1 MAGILSIKIRADATP
16 FERSLKTIG
25 RNITAF
31 SQKSLAVGRGISL
44 GFTAPLMAIG
54 ATAVN
59 AAADFDSLERALSGI
74 MGGANAA
81 AGEMVKLK
89 EAAKLPG
96 LGFEEAVRGS
106 VNLQA
111 VGLSA
116 DEARK
121 TLIGFGT
128 AIAAS
133 GGGAVNLAS
142 VTKQLTQMIS
152 KNRILQEDFGI
163 LQENVPLIGDAL
175 EKAFGTRNI
184 EKVRATGIAAEDFN
198 MRLVGALQTLP
209 AVIAATGGLR
219 NNLDNFKDSL
229 KFAQVELGK
238 AILKNI
244 DLEGVLQSVTQTIED
259 FLTVWG
265 EMSEGTQKLIL
276 ESAKYIA
283 IGGALAW
290 IIGQIG
296 SAVGTL
302 TMAFG
307 GLIRFMATYD
317 KLTGIIKITTGGWI
331 TIVLAAAAAI
341 GLFAYNIYQANKP
354 IDDLSGYLSS
364 SAKAMQKE
372 MTQLQFNFK
381 LINDSNTSNSL
392 RLKLINEIK
401 NKYGQYLPDLKTEQ
415 DYISNITR
423 VMSVLN
429 AELTKKFNIMRLQ
442 GVADKQLER
451 SVQLLDKEKSL
462 NEDLE
467 KLREK
472 NRRQSKGGLSII
484 NAIGA
489 ATSSQQIEKLYK
501 QLEGVKKES
510 IVIEEAWKKT
520 SKELQDL
527 IGVIPVLD
535 DKLFSGTVSE
545 SAADKAKTRYEQ
557 LQETLKNLEKKYE
570 DIVLVYG
577 ENSDGA
583 KKLFEQMREL
593 RFEVEAVE
601 RAMTN
606 LGKLDTFSEFMPIES
621 GASQANQQ
629 SQYRGIDDA
638 ARKETIS
645 VFSPIIQDKLVGGN
659 LDDFLEQ
666 NRLSEFERGINKLRE
681 KLADPK
687 PTEQII
693 KLKNA
698 FLGLG
703 EAIETV
709 GITLS
714 ENLGNALGQSFMALG
729 AALANGENAVLSFG
743 KTFISVMLD
752 AVNSALQLLLVKNV
766 TAALDG
772 TKGNP
777 LGTVLAVGLGIAAI
791 SFLKSKMDTVKLAK
805 GGLAFGPTLATV
817 GDNRGASYDPEV
829 IAPLSKLK
837 SMLGDVGGGNPYV
850 LTTRVAGSDLL
861 VIMEKARNVNTR
873 IR

>member
-244 DLEGVLQSVTQTIED
+244 DLEGVLQTITQRIENLLI
-259 FLTVWG
+259 FWG
-265 EMSEGTQKLIL
+265 DLSDGTQNLIIVT
-276 ESAKYIA
+276 AKYIA

-290 IIGQIG
+290 ILGQIF

-307 GLIRFMATYD
+307 GLVKFMSTYD
-317 KLTGIIKITTGGWI
+317 KITKITTITTGGWV
-331 TIVLAAAAAI
+331 TIALAAAAAI
-341 GLFAYNIYQANKP
+341 ALFAYNVYQANKP

-364 SAKAMQKE
+364 SAREMQKE
-372 MTQLQFNFK
+372 ITQLEFSFK
-381 LINDSNTSNSL
+381 LINDTNTSNKL
-392 RLKLINEIK
+392 RLKLINDIK
-401 NKYGQYLPDLKTEQ
+401 DKYGQYLPDLKTEQ
-415 DYISNITR
+415 DYLNNMSL
-423 VMSVLN
+423 VMKVLN
-429 AELTKKFNIMRLQ
+429 VELAKKFEIMKLQ

-451 SVQLLDKEKSL
+451 SVQLLDREKQAYF
-462 NEDLE
+462 EIE
-467 KLREK
+467 KLRKRDQEI
-472 NRRQSKGGLSII
+472 SKAGL
-484 NAIGA
+484 NPLTAIEA
-489 ATSSQQIEKLYK
+489 ASNTQKIKSLFKEIEKI
-501 QLEGVKKES
+501 KKES
-510 IVIEEAWKKT
+510 LVIESAWSKT
-520 SKELQDL
+520 SEELNKLLGD
-527 IGVIPVLD
+527 VPVLD
-535 DKLFSGTVSE
+535 DKLFGDTETSTGL
-545 SAADKAKTRYEQ
+545 DKAKTKYEQ
-557 LQETLKNLEKKYE
+557 LQETLKNLEKQYE
-570 DIVLVYG
+570 DQVLLYG
-577 ENSDGA
+577 KNSDGA
-583 KKLFEQMREL
+583 EELAKQIRSVKFEIQAVVSALKEL
-593 RFEVEAVE
+593 EKIDSWTDFKPLQNPEQ
-601 RAMTN
+601 T
-606 LGKLDTFSEFMPIES
+606 
-621 GASQANQQ
+621 QAD
-629 SQYRGIDDA
+629 YRNVDINA
-638 ARKETIS
+638 KKETLDIMTPS
-645 VFSPIIQDKLVGGN
+645 IENALAGGELQGLIN
-659 LDDFLEQ
+659 QRLLDEGKKAVKEYYD
-666 NRLSEFERGINKLRE
+666 NIKNV
-681 KLADPK
+681 PK
-687 PTEQII
+687 ESIYTLTDAF
-693 KLKNA
+693 KGLKNA
-698 FLGLG
+698 
-703 EAIETV
+703 INSV
-709 GITLS
+709 GDALS
-714 ENLGNALGQSFMALG
+714 DKLGNALAESFVALG
-729 AALANGENAVLSFG
+729 TALASGEDAILSFG
-743 KTFISVMLD
+743 KTFVSVMLD
-752 AVNSALQLLLVKNV
+752 AVNAALQLLLVEMVKKSIV
-766 TAALDG
+766 DG
-772 TKGNP
+772 TGP
-777 LGTVLAVGLGIAAI
+777 FGTMLAIGLGIAAV
-791 SFLKSKMDTVKLAK
+791 SFLKSKMDSVKLAK

-837 SMLGDVGGGNPYV
+837 SMLGDVGGGDPYV

>member
-111 VGLSA
+111 VGLNA
-116 DEARK
+116 EEARK

-133 GGGAVNLAS
+133 GGGAENLAS

-219 NNLDNFKDSL
+219 NNIDNFKDSL

-244 DLEGVLQSVTQTIED
+244 DLEGVLKSITDKIENLLI
-259 FLTVWG
+259 FWG
-265 EMSEGTQKLIL
+265 GLSEGTKELIVIT
-276 ESAKYIA
+276 AKYIA
-283 IGGALAW
+283 IGGALTW
-290 IIGQIG
+290 VLGQIM

-307 GLIRFMATYD
+307 GLIRFMSTYD
-317 KLTGIIKITTGGWI
+317 KLTGIIKITTGGWV

-341 GLFAYNIYQANKP
+341 GLFAYNVYQANKP

-364 SAKAMQKE
+364 SAREMQKE
-372 MTQLQFNFK
+372 ITQLEFSFK
-381 LINDSNTSNSL
+381 LINDTNTSNKL
-392 RLKLINEIK
+392 RLKLINDIK
-401 NKYGQYLPDLKTEQ
+401 DKYGQYLPDLKTEQ
-415 DYISNITR
+415 DYLNNMSL
-423 VMSVLN
+423 VMKVLN
-429 AELTKKFNIMRLQ
+429 VELAKKFEIMKLQ

-451 SVQLLDKEKSL
+451 SIQLLDKEKQAYF
-462 NEDLE
+462 EIE
-467 KLREK
+467 KLRKRDQEIAK
-472 NRRQSKGGLSII
+472 KGLNPLS
-484 NAIGA
+484 AIEA
-489 ATSSQQIEKLYK
+489 ASNTQKIKSLFKEIEKI
-501 QLEGVKKES
+501 KKES
-510 IVIEEAWKKT
+510 IIIESAWTKT
-520 SKELQDL
+520 SEELNKLLGD
-527 IGVIPVLD
+527 VPVLD
-535 DKLFSGTVSE
+535 DKLFGDTETSSGL
-545 SAADKAKTRYEQ
+545 DKAKTKYEQ
-557 LQETLKNLEKKYE
+557 LQETLKNLEKQYE
-570 DIVLVYG
+570 DQVLLYG
-577 ENSDGA
+577 KNSDGA
-583 KKLFEQMREL
+583 EELAKQIRSIKFEIQAVVSALKEL
-593 RFEVEAVE
+593 EKIDSWTDFKPL
-601 RAMTN
+601 TN
-606 LGKLDTFSEFMPIES
+606 PEQT
-621 GASQANQQ
+621 QAD
-629 SQYRGIDDA
+629 YRNVDINA
-638 ARKETIS
+638 KKETLDIMTPS
-645 VFSPIIQDKLVGGN
+645 IENALAGGELQGLIN
-659 LDDFLEQ
+659 QRLLDEGKKAVKEYYD
-666 NRLSEFERGINKLRE
+666 NIKNV
-681 KLADPK
+681 PK
-687 PTEQII
+687 ESIYTLTDAF
-693 KLKNA
+693 KGLKNA
-698 FLGLG
+698 
-703 EAIETV
+703 INSV
-709 GITLS
+709 GDALS
-714 ENLGNALGQSFMALG
+714 DKLGNALAESFVALG
-729 AALANGENAVLSFG
+729 TALASGEDAILSFG
-743 KTFISVMLD
+743 KTFVSVMLD
-752 AVNSALQLLLVKNV
+752 AVNAALQLLLVEMVKKSIV
-766 TAALDG
+766 DG
-772 TKGNP
+772 TGP
-777 LGTVLAVGLGIAAI
+777 FGTMLAIGLGIAAV
-791 SFLKSKMDTVKLAK
+791 SFLKSKMDSVKLAQ

-837 SMLGDVGGGNPYV
+837 SMLGDVGGGDPYV

>member
-111 VGLSA
+111 VGLTA
-116 DEARK
+116 EEARK

-244 DLEGVLQSVTQTIED
+244 DLEGVLKSITNRIENLLI
-259 FLTVWG
+259 FWG
-265 EMSEGTQKLIL
+265 GLSEGTKELIVIT
-276 ESAKYIA
+276 AKYIA

-290 IIGQIG
+290 VIGQIM

-307 GLIRFMATYD
+307 GLIRFMSTYD
-317 KLTGIIKITTGGWI
+317 QLTGIIKITTGGWV
-331 TIVLAAAAAI
+331 TIALAAAAAI
-341 GLFAYNIYQANKP
+341 ALFAYNVHQANKP

-364 SAKAMQKE
+364 SAREMQKE
-372 MTQLQFNFK
+372 ITQLEFSFK
-381 LINDSNTSNSL
+381 LINDTNTSNKL
-392 RLKLINEIK
+392 RLKLINDIK
-401 NKYGQYLPDLKTEQ
+401 DKYGQYLPDLKTEK
-415 DYISNITR
+415 DYLNNMST
-423 VMSVLN
+423 VMKVLN
-429 AELTKKFNIMRLQ
+429 VELGKKFEIMKLQ

-451 SVQLLDKEKSL
+451 SVQLLDKEKQAYF
-462 NEDLE
+462 EIE
-467 KLREK
+467 KLRKRNQELSKIGLNPLTAIEAASNTQKTKSLFREVEK
-472 NRRQSKGGLSII
+472 I
-484 NAIGA
+484 
-489 ATSSQQIEKLYK
+489 
-501 QLEGVKKES
+501 KKES
-510 IVIEEAWKKT
+510 LIIESAWSKT
-520 SKELQDL
+520 SAELDKLLGDVPQ
-527 IGVIPVLD
+527 LD
-535 DKLFSGTVSE
+535 DEIFSPTTGSGL
-545 SAADKAKTRYEQ
+545 DKAKTQFELLEEELKKTEDQYKNVVLTQGALSADAIKLEARYYELLNTLQGVNREWDKIENREFDIKPLPQSNAPKTEQ
-557 LQETLKNLEKKYE
+557 ENFSEVFSSDISKKIQSSTGYIN
-570 DIVLVYG
+570 DQ
-577 ENSDGA
+577 SKA
-583 KKLFEQMREL
+583 MREL
-593 RFEVEAVE
+593 GKSTGEVGEIVQATQNNAFIDNFTRKYDKVRNAIKVTVE
-601 RAMTN
+601 D
-606 LGKLDTFSEFMPIES
+606 LKEFNITL
-621 GASQANQQ
+621 Q
-629 SQYRGIDDA
+629 
-638 ARKETIS
+638 
-645 VFSPIIQDKLVGGN
+645 KLV
-659 LDDFLEQ
+659 DDTL
-666 NRLSEFERGINKLRE
+666 G
-681 KLADPK
+681 DV
-687 PTEQII
+687 
-693 KLKNA
+693 A
-698 FLGLG
+698 FSLG
-703 EAIETV
+703 EQ
-709 GITLS
+709 
-714 ENLGNALGQSFMALG
+714 LGNALSGAGFSIKSILMPVADALIQFGKLAIQTGFAAESIKVALKSLGGVGAIAAGVALVALG
-729 AALANGENAVLSFG
+729 TIV
-743 KTFISVMLD
+743 
-752 AVNSALQLLLVKNV
+752 
-766 TAALDG
+766 
-772 TKGNP
+772 
-777 LGTVLAVGLGIAAI
+777 
-791 SFLKSKMDTVKLAK
+791 KSKLQVPKLAK
-805 GGLAFGPTLATV
+805 GGLAFGPTMAVV

-837 SMLGDVGGGNPYV
+837 GMLGDTGFNGV
-850 LTTRVAGSDLL
+850 L
-861 VIMEKARNVNTR
+861 ETR
-873 IR
+873 ISGNDLIILLNRSQKGLNRIK

>member
-133 GGGAVNLAS
+133 GGGAENLAS

-265 EMSEGTQKLIL
+265 EMSEGTQKLIVA
-276 ESAKYIA
+276 SAKYVA

-381 LINDSNTSNSL
+381 LINDTNTSNSL

-415 DYISNITR
+415 DYLNNITK
-423 VMSVLN
+423 VMTVLN
-429 AELTKKFNIMRLQ
+429 TELTKKFNIMRLQ

-451 SVQLLDKEKSL
+451 SIQLLDKERTLS
-462 NEDLE
+462 EDLQ
-467 KLREK
+467 KIREK
-472 NRRQSKGGLSII
+472 TRKQEKEAGVFNT
-484 NAIGA
+484 IGA
-489 ATSSQQIEKLYK
+489 ISGSRQIGKIYNELEK
-501 QLEGVKKES
+501 VKKES
-510 IVIEEAWKKT
+510 VIIEEAWKKT
-520 SKELQDL
+520 SKELEDL
-527 IGVIPVLD
+527 IGVVPVLNQELFGDTESGGGIGKLKTQFELLEEELKKTEDKYKNVVLTQGALSADAIKLEARYYELLNTLQGVNREWDKIENREFDIKPLPQSNAPKTEQEDFSEVFSSDISKKIQSSTGFLNGQSKSMKDLADSSKEVSTIVD
-535 DKLFSGTVSE
+535 DIAKKNSLGKIGE
-545 SAADKAKTRYEQ
+545 SAEKTRAKIKLTVDQ
-557 LQETLKNLEKKYE
+557 L
-570 DIVLVYG
+570 
-577 ENSDGA
+577 SDLNESIKQVFDEMLGNMA
-583 KKLFEQMREL
+583 I
-593 RFEVEAVE
+593 
-601 RAMTN
+601 N
-606 LGKLDTFSEFMPIES
+606 LGEELGKALAGAGFSIRSVLMPV
-621 GASQANQQ
+621 A
-629 SQYRGIDDA
+629 DA
-638 ARKETIS
+638 L
-645 VFSPIIQDKLVGGN
+645 IQFG
-659 LDDFLEQ
+659 
-666 NRLSEFERGINKLRE
+666 
-681 KLADPK
+681 KLAI
-687 PTEQII
+687 Q
-693 KLKNA
+693 A
-698 FLGLG
+698 GV
-703 EAIETV
+703 A
-709 GITLS
+709 
-714 ENLGNALGQSFMALG
+714 ALGIKEALTKLGGVGAIAAGVALVALG
-729 AALANGENAVLSFG
+729 
-743 KTFISVMLD
+743 TFV
-752 AVNSALQLLLVKNV
+752 
-766 TAALDG
+766 
-772 TKGNP
+772 
-777 LGTVLAVGLGIAAI
+777 
-791 SFLKSKMDTVKLAK
+791 KSKLAPPKLAK
-805 GGLAFGPTLATV
+805 GGLAFGPTMAVV

-837 SMLGDVGGGNPYV
+837 GMLGDTGFNGV
-850 LTTRVAGSDLL
+850 L
-861 VIMEKARNVNTR
+861 ETR
-873 IR
+873 ISGNDLIILLNRSQKGLNRIK

>member
-111 VGLSA
+111 VGLTA
-116 DEARK
+116 EEARK

-133 GGGAVNLAS
+133 GGGAENLAS

-265 EMSEGTQKLIL
+265 EMSEGTQKLIVA
-276 ESAKYIA
+276 SAKYVA

-317 KLTGIIKITTGGWI
+317 KITGIIKITTGGWI

-381 LINDSNTSNSL
+381 LINDTNTSNSL

-415 DYISNITR
+415 DYLNNITK
-423 VMSVLN
+423 VMTVLN
-429 AELTKKFNIMRLQ
+429 TELTKKFNIMRLQ

-451 SVQLLDKEKSL
+451 SIQLLDKERTL
-462 NEDLE
+462 NEDLQ
-467 KLREK
+467 KIREK
-472 NRRQSKGGLSII
+472 TRKQEKGGGVF
-484 NAIGA
+484 NTIGA
-489 ATSSQQIEKLYK
+489 ITGSRQIGKIYNELEK
-501 QLEGVKKES
+501 VKKES
-510 IVIEEAWKKT
+510 VIIEEAWKKT
-520 SKELQDL
+520 SKELEDL
-527 IGVIPVLD
+527 IGVVPVLNQELFGD
-535 DKLFSGTVSE
+535 TESGGGIGKLKTQFELLEEELKKTEDKYKNVVLTQGALSADAIKLEARYYELLNTLQGVNREWDKIENREFDIKPLPQSNAPKTEQENFGEVFSSDIIKKIQSSTGYINDQS
-545 SAADKAKTRYEQ
+545 KA
-557 LQETLKNLEKKYE
+557 
-570 DIVLVYG
+570 
-577 ENSDGA
+577 
-583 KKLFEQMREL
+583 MREL
-593 RFEVEAVE
+593 GKSTSEVGEIVQVTQNNAFIDNFTRKFDKVRNSIKITVE
-601 RAMTN
+601 DLKDLNESIKQVFDEMLGNMAIN
-606 LGKLDTFSEFMPIES
+606 LGEELGKALAGAGFSIRSVLMPV
-621 GASQANQQ
+621 A
-629 SQYRGIDDA
+629 DA
-638 ARKETIS
+638 L
-645 VFSPIIQDKLVGGN
+645 IQFG
-659 LDDFLEQ
+659 
-666 NRLSEFERGINKLRE
+666 
-681 KLADPK
+681 KLAI
-687 PTEQII
+687 Q
-693 KLKNA
+693 A
-698 FLGLG
+698 GV
-703 EAIETV
+703 A
-709 GITLS
+709 
-714 ENLGNALGQSFMALG
+714 ALGIKEALTKLGGVGAIAAGVALVALG
-729 AALANGENAVLSFG
+729 
-743 KTFISVMLD
+743 TFV
-752 AVNSALQLLLVKNV
+752 
-766 TAALDG
+766 
-772 TKGNP
+772 
-777 LGTVLAVGLGIAAI
+777 
-791 SFLKSKMDTVKLAK
+791 KSKLAPPKLAK
-805 GGLAFGPTLATV
+805 GGLAFGPTMAVV

-837 SMLGDVGGGNPYV
+837 GMLGDTGFNGV
-850 LTTRVAGSDLL
+850 L
-861 VIMEKARNVNTR
+861 ETR
-873 IR
+873 ISGNDLIILLNRSQKGLNRIK

>member
-111 VGLSA
+111 VGLTA
-116 DEARK
+116 EEARK

-133 GGGAVNLAS
+133 GGGAENLAS

-265 EMSEGTQKLIL
+265 EMSEGTQKLIVA
-276 ESAKYIA
+276 SAKYVA

-317 KLTGIIKITTGGWI
+317 KITGIIKITTGGWI

-381 LINDSNTSNSL
+381 LINDTNTSNSL

-415 DYISNITR
+415 DYLNNITR
-423 VMSVLN
+423 VMTVLN
-429 AELTKKFNIMRLQ
+429 TELTKKFNIMRLQ

-451 SVQLLDKEKSL
+451 SIQLLDKERTLS
-462 NEDLE
+462 EDLQ
-467 KLREK
+467 KIREK
-472 NRRQSKGGLSII
+472 TRKQEKEAGVFNT
-484 NAIGA
+484 IGA
-489 ATSSQQIEKLYK
+489 ISGSRQIGKIYNELEK
-501 QLEGVKKES
+501 VKKES
-510 IVIEEAWKKT
+510 VIIEEAWKKT
-520 SKELQDL
+520 SKELEDL
-527 IGVIPVLD
+527 IGVVPVLNQELFGD
-535 DKLFSGTVSE
+535 TESGGGIGKLKTQFELLEEELKKTEDKYKNVVLTQGALSADAIKLEARYYELLNTLQGVNREWDKIENREFDIKPLPQSNAPKTEQENFNEVFSSDIIKKIQSSTGYINDQS
-545 SAADKAKTRYEQ
+545 KA
-557 LQETLKNLEKKYE
+557 
-570 DIVLVYG
+570 
-577 ENSDGA
+577 
-583 KKLFEQMREL
+583 MREL
-593 RFEVEAVE
+593 GKSTSEVSEIVQVTQNNAFIDNFTRKFDKVRNSIKITVE
-601 RAMTN
+601 DLKDLNESIKQVFDEMLGNMAIN
-606 LGKLDTFSEFMPIES
+606 LGEELGKALS
-621 GASQANQQ
+621 GAGFSIRSVLMPVA
-629 SQYRGIDDA
+629 DA
-638 ARKETIS
+638 L
-645 VFSPIIQDKLVGGN
+645 IQFG
-659 LDDFLEQ
+659 
-666 NRLSEFERGINKLRE
+666 
-681 KLADPK
+681 KLAI
-687 PTEQII
+687 Q
-693 KLKNA
+693 A
-698 FLGLG
+698 GV
-703 EAIETV
+703 A
-709 GITLS
+709 
-714 ENLGNALGQSFMALG
+714 ALGIKEALTKLGGVGAIAAGVALVALG
-729 AALANGENAVLSFG
+729 
-743 KTFISVMLD
+743 TFV
-752 AVNSALQLLLVKNV
+752 
-766 TAALDG
+766 
-772 TKGNP
+772 
-777 LGTVLAVGLGIAAI
+777 
-791 SFLKSKMDTVKLAK
+791 KSKLAPPKLAK
-805 GGLAFGPTLATV
+805 GGLAFGPTMAVV

-837 SMLGDVGGGNPYV
+837 GMLGDTGFNGV
-850 LTTRVAGSDLL
+850 L
-861 VIMEKARNVNTR
+861 ETR
-873 IR
+873 ISGNDLIILLNRSQKGLNRIK

>member
-111 VGLSA
+111 VGLTA
-116 DEARK
+116 EEARK

-133 GGGAVNLAS
+133 GGGAENLAS

-265 EMSEGTQKLIL
+265 EMSEGTQKLIVV
-276 ESAKYIA
+276 SAKYVA

-317 KLTGIIKITTGGWI
+317 KITGIIKITTGGWI

-381 LINDSNTSNSL
+381 LINDTNTSNSL

-415 DYISNITR
+415 DYLNNITK
-423 VMSVLN
+423 VMTVLN
-429 AELTKKFNIMRLQ
+429 TELTKKFNIMRLQ

-451 SVQLLDKEKSL
+451 SIQLLDKERTL
-462 NEDLE
+462 NEDLQ
-467 KLREK
+467 KVREK
-472 NRRQSKGGLSII
+472 NKKQETSGFGFF

-489 ATSSQQIEKLYK
+489 VSSSRQIGKIYNELEK
-501 QLEGVKKES
+501 VKKES
-510 IVIEEAWKKT
+510 VIIEEAWKKT

-527 IGVIPVLD
+527 IGVVPVLNQELFGDTESGGGIGKLKTQFELLEEELKKTEDKYKNVVLTQSALSADAIKLEARYYELLNTLQGVNREWDKIENREFDIKPLPQSNAPKTDQENFAEVITPDITKKIQSSTGFLNGQSKSMKDLADSSKEVSTIVD
-535 DKLFSGTVSE
+535 DIAKKNSLGKIGE
-545 SAADKAKTRYEQ
+545 SAEKTRAKIKLTVDQ
-557 LQETLKNLEKKYE
+557 L
-570 DIVLVYG
+570 
-577 ENSDGA
+577 SDLNESIKQVFDEMLGNMA
-583 KKLFEQMREL
+583 I
-593 RFEVEAVE
+593 
-601 RAMTN
+601 N
-606 LGKLDTFSEFMPIES
+606 LGEELGKALAGAGFSIRSVLMPV
-621 GASQANQQ
+621 A
-629 SQYRGIDDA
+629 DA
-638 ARKETIS
+638 L
-645 VFSPIIQDKLVGGN
+645 IQFG
-659 LDDFLEQ
+659 
-666 NRLSEFERGINKLRE
+666 
-681 KLADPK
+681 KLAI
-687 PTEQII
+687 Q
-693 KLKNA
+693 A
-698 FLGLG
+698 GV
-703 EAIETV
+703 A
-709 GITLS
+709 
-714 ENLGNALGQSFMALG
+714 ALGIKEALTKLGGVGAIAAGVALVALG
-729 AALANGENAVLSFG
+729 
-743 KTFISVMLD
+743 TFV
-752 AVNSALQLLLVKNV
+752 
-766 TAALDG
+766 
-772 TKGNP
+772 
-777 LGTVLAVGLGIAAI
+777 
-791 SFLKSKMDTVKLAK
+791 KSKLAPPKLAK
-805 GGLAFGPTLATV
+805 GGLAFGPTMAVV

-837 SMLGDVGGGNPYV
+837 GMLGDTGFNGV
-850 LTTRVAGSDLL
+850 L
-861 VIMEKARNVNTR
+861 ETR
-873 IR
+873 ISGNDLIILLNRSQKGLNRIK

>member
-133 GGGAVNLAS
+133 GGGAENLAS

-265 EMSEGTQKLIL
+265 EMSEGTQKLIVA
-276 ESAKYIA
+276 SAKYVA

-381 LINDSNTSNSL
+381 LINDTNTSNSL

-415 DYISNITR
+415 DYLNNITK
-423 VMSVLN
+423 VMTVLN
-429 AELTKKFNIMRLQ
+429 TELTKKFNIMRLQ

-451 SVQLLDKEKSL
+451 SVQLLDKERTL
-462 NEDLE
+462 NEDLQ
-467 KLREK
+467 KIREK
-472 NRRQSKGGLSII
+472 NRKLETGGFGFF

-489 ATSSQQIEKLYK
+489 IGSSRQIGKIYNELEK
-501 QLEGVKKES
+501 VKKES
-510 IVIEEAWKKT
+510 VIIEDAWKKT
-520 SKELQDL
+520 SKELEDL
-527 IGVIPVLD
+527 IGVVPVLNQELFGDTESGGGIGKVKTQFELLEEELKKTEEQYKNVVLTQGALSADAIKLEARYYELLNTLQGVNREWDKIENREFDIKPLPQSNAPKTEQENFAEVFTPEITKKIQSSTGFLNGQSKSMKDLADSSKEVSTIVD
-535 DKLFSGTVSE
+535 DIAKKNSLGKIGE
-545 SAADKAKTRYEQ
+545 SAEKTRAKIKLTVDQ
-557 LQETLKNLEKKYE
+557 L
-570 DIVLVYG
+570 
-577 ENSDGA
+577 SDLNESIKQVFDEMLGNMA
-583 KKLFEQMREL
+583 I
-593 RFEVEAVE
+593 
-601 RAMTN
+601 N
-606 LGKLDTFSEFMPIES
+606 LGEELGKALAGAGFSIRSVLMPV
-621 GASQANQQ
+621 A
-629 SQYRGIDDA
+629 DA
-638 ARKETIS
+638 L
-645 VFSPIIQDKLVGGN
+645 IQFG
-659 LDDFLEQ
+659 
-666 NRLSEFERGINKLRE
+666 
-681 KLADPK
+681 KLAI
-687 PTEQII
+687 Q
-693 KLKNA
+693 A
-698 FLGLG
+698 GV
-703 EAIETV
+703 A
-709 GITLS
+709 
-714 ENLGNALGQSFMALG
+714 ALGIKEALTKLGGVGAIAAGVALVALG
-729 AALANGENAVLSFG
+729 
-743 KTFISVMLD
+743 TFV
-752 AVNSALQLLLVKNV
+752 
-766 TAALDG
+766 
-772 TKGNP
+772 
-777 LGTVLAVGLGIAAI
+777 
-791 SFLKSKMDTVKLAK
+791 KSKLAPPKLAK
-805 GGLAFGPTLATV
+805 GGLAFGPTMAVV

-837 SMLGDVGGGNPYV
+837 GMLGDTGFNGV
-850 LTTRVAGSDLL
+850 L
-861 VIMEKARNVNTR
+861 ETR
-873 IR
+873 ISGNDLIILLNRSQKGLNRIK

>member
-116 DEARK
+116 NEARK

-184 EKVRATGIAAEDFN
+184 EKVRETGIAAEDFN

-244 DLEGVLQSVTQTIED
+244 DLEGVLKSITDRIENLLI
-259 FLTVWG
+259 FWGGLTD
-265 EMSEGTQKLIL
+265 GTKQLIVIT
-276 ESAKYIA
+276 AKYIA

-290 IIGQIG
+290 VLGQIM

-307 GLIRFMATYD
+307 GLVKFMSTYD
-317 KLTGIIKITTGGWI
+317 KITKITTITTGGWV
-331 TIVLAAAAAI
+331 TIALAAAAAI
-341 GLFAYNIYQANKP
+341 ALFAYNVYQANKP

-364 SAKAMQKE
+364 SAREMQKE
-372 MTQLQFNFK
+372 ITQLEFSFK
-381 LINDSNTSNSL
+381 LINDTNTSNKL
-392 RLKLINEIK
+392 RLKLINDIK
-401 NKYGQYLPDLKTEQ
+401 DKYGQYLPDLKTEQ
-415 DYISNITR
+415 DYLNNMSL
-423 VMSVLN
+423 VMKVLN
-429 AELTKKFNIMRLQ
+429 VELAKKFEIMKLQ

-451 SVQLLDKEKSL
+451 SVQLLDREKQAYF
-462 NEDLE
+462 EIE
-467 KLREK
+467 KLRKRNQEISKVGLNPLTAIEAASNTQKIKSLFKEVEK
-472 NRRQSKGGLSII
+472 I
-484 NAIGA
+484 
-489 ATSSQQIEKLYK
+489 
-501 QLEGVKKES
+501 KKES
-510 IVIEEAWKKT
+510 LVIESAWSKT
-520 SKELQDL
+520 SEELNKLLGD
-527 IGVIPVLD
+527 VPVLD
-535 DKLFSGTVSE
+535 DKLFGDTETSNGL
-545 SAADKAKTRYEQ
+545 DKAKTKYEQ
-557 LQETLKNLEKKYE
+557 LQETLKNLEKQYE
-570 DIVLVYG
+570 DQVLLYG
-577 ENSDGA
+577 KNSDGA
-583 KKLFEQMREL
+583 EELAKQIRSVKFEIQAVVSALKEL
-593 RFEVEAVE
+593 EKIDSWTDFKPLQNPEQ
-601 RAMTN
+601 T
-606 LGKLDTFSEFMPIES
+606 
-621 GASQANQQ
+621 QADFRNVD
-629 SQYRGIDDA
+629 INA
-638 ARKETIS
+638 KKETLDIMTPS
-645 VFSPIIQDKLVGGN
+645 IENALAGGDLQGLIN
-659 LDDFLEQ
+659 ERLLDEGKKAVKEYYD
-666 NRLSEFERGINKLRE
+666 NIKNV
-681 KLADPK
+681 PK
-687 PTEQII
+687 ESIYTLTDAF
-693 KLKNA
+693 KGLKNA
-698 FLGLG
+698 
-703 EAIETV
+703 INSV
-709 GITLS
+709 GDALS
-714 ENLGNALGQSFMALG
+714 DKLGNALAESFVALG
-729 AALANGENAVLSFG
+729 TALASGEDAILSFG
-743 KTFISVMLD
+743 KTFVSVMLD
-752 AVNSALQLLLVKNV
+752 AVNAALQLLLVEMVKKSIV
-766 TAALDG
+766 DG
-772 TKGNP
+772 TGP
-777 LGTVLAVGLGIAAI
+777 FGTMLAIGLGIAAV
-791 SFLKSKMDTVKLAK
+791 SFLKSKMDSVKLAQ

-837 SMLGDVGGGNPYV
+837 SMLGDVGGGDPYV

>member
-111 VGLSA
+111 VGLTA
-116 DEARK
+116 EEARK

-244 DLEGVLQSVTQTIED
+244 DLEGVLKSITNRIENVLI
-259 FLTVWG
+259 FWG
-265 EMSEGTQKLIL
+265 GLSEGTKELIVIT
-276 ESAKYIA
+276 AKYIA

-290 IIGQIG
+290 VIGQIM

-307 GLIRFMATYD
+307 GLIRFMSTYD
-317 KLTGIIKITTGGWI
+317 QLTGIIKITTGGWV
-331 TIVLAAAAAI
+331 TIALAAAAAI
-341 GLFAYNIYQANKP
+341 ALFAYNVHQANKP

-364 SAKAMQKE
+364 SAREMQKE
-372 MTQLQFNFK
+372 ITQLEFSFK
-381 LINDSNTSNSL
+381 LINDTNTSNKL
-392 RLKLINEIK
+392 RLKLINDIK
-401 NKYGQYLPDLKTEQ
+401 DKYGQYLPDLKTEQ
-415 DYISNITR
+415 DYLNNMSL
-423 VMSVLN
+423 VMKVLN
-429 AELTKKFNIMRLQ
+429 VELAKKFEIMKLQ

-451 SVQLLDKEKSL
+451 SVQLLDREKQAYF
-462 NEDLE
+462 EIE
-467 KLREK
+467 KLRKRNQEISKVGLNPLTAIEAASNTQKIKSLFKEVEK
-472 NRRQSKGGLSII
+472 I
-484 NAIGA
+484 
-489 ATSSQQIEKLYK
+489 
-501 QLEGVKKES
+501 KKES
-510 IVIEEAWKKT
+510 LVIETAWSKT
-520 SKELQDL
+520 SEEL
-527 IGVIPVLD
+527 
-535 DKLFSGTVSE
+535 DKLLGDVPQLNDEIFSPTTGSGL
-545 SAADKAKTRYEQ
+545 DKAKTQFELLEEELKKTEEQYKNVVLTQGALSADAIKLEARYYELLNTLQGVNREWDKIENREFDIKPLPQSNPRKTDEENFAEVITPDISKKIQ
-557 LQETLKNLEKKYE
+557 LSTGYIKDQSK
-570 DIVLVYG
+570 
-577 ENSDGA
+577 A
-583 KKLFEQMREL
+583 MREL
-593 RFEVEAVE
+593 GKSTSEV
-601 RAMTN
+601 
-606 LGKLDTFSEFMPIES
+606 
-621 GASQANQQ
+621 ASILQ
-629 SQYRGIDDA
+629 
-638 ARKETIS
+638 TT
-645 VFSPIIQDKLVGGN
+645 
-659 LDDFLEQ
+659 Q
-666 NRLSEFERGINKLRE
+666 N
-681 KLADPK
+681 
-687 PTEQII
+687 
-693 KLKNA
+693 NA
-698 FLGLG
+698 FIDNFTRKYDKVRNAIKVTVEDLKEFNITLQELVDDTLGDVAFSLG
-703 EAIETV
+703 EQ
-709 GITLS
+709 
-714 ENLGNALGQSFMALG
+714 LGNALSGAGFSIKSILMPVADALIQFGKLAIQTGFAAESIKVALKSLGGVGAIAAGVALVALG
-729 AALANGENAVLSFG
+729 TIV
-743 KTFISVMLD
+743 
-752 AVNSALQLLLVKNV
+752 
-766 TAALDG
+766 
-772 TKGNP
+772 
-777 LGTVLAVGLGIAAI
+777 
-791 SFLKSKMDTVKLAK
+791 KSKLQVPKLAK
-805 GGLAFGPTLATV
+805 GGLAFGPTMAVV

-837 SMLGDVGGGNPYV
+837 GMLGDTGFNGV
-850 LTTRVAGSDLL
+850 L
-861 VIMEKARNVNTR
+861 ETR
-873 IR
+873 ISGNDLIILLNRSQKGLNRIK

>member
-111 VGLSA
+111 VGLTA
-116 DEARK
+116 EEARK

-244 DLEGVLQSVTQTIED
+244 DLEGVLKSITNRIENLLI
-259 FLTVWG
+259 FWG
-265 EMSEGTQKLIL
+265 GLSEGTKELIVIT
-276 ESAKYIA
+276 AKYIA

-290 IIGQIG
+290 VIGQIM

-307 GLIRFMATYD
+307 GLIRFMSTYD
-317 KLTGIIKITTGGWI
+317 KLTGIIKITTGGWV
-331 TIVLAAAAAI
+331 TIALAAAAAI
-341 GLFAYNIYQANKP
+341 ALFAYNVYQANKP

-364 SAKAMQKE
+364 SAREMQKE
-372 MTQLQFNFK
+372 ITQLEFSFK
-381 LINDSNTSNSL
+381 LINDTNTSNKL
-392 RLKLINEIK
+392 RLKLINDIK
-401 NKYGQYLPDLKTEQ
+401 DKYGQYLPDLKTEQ
-415 DYISNITR
+415 DYLNNMSL
-423 VMSVLN
+423 VMKVLN
-429 AELTKKFNIMRLQ
+429 VELGKKFEIMKLQ

-451 SVQLLDKEKSL
+451 SVQLLDREKQAYF
-462 NEDLE
+462 EIE
-467 KLREK
+467 KLRKRNQEISKVGLNPLTAIEAASNTQKIKSLFKEVEK
-472 NRRQSKGGLSII
+472 I
-484 NAIGA
+484 
-489 ATSSQQIEKLYK
+489 
-501 QLEGVKKES
+501 KKES
-510 IVIEEAWKKT
+510 LVIEQAWKKT
-520 SKELQDL
+520 NFFLEDL
-527 IGVIPVLD
+527 IGEIPVLD
-535 DKLFSGTVSE
+535 DKLFGDTETSTGL
-545 SAADKAKTRYEQ
+545 DKAKTKYEQ
-557 LQETLKNLEKKYE
+557 LQKTLKNLEKQYE
-570 DIVLVYG
+570 DQVLLYG
-577 ENSDGA
+577 KNSDGA
-583 KKLFEQMREL
+583 EELAKQIRSVKFEIQAVVSALKEL
-593 RFEVEAVE
+593 EKIDSWTDFKPLQNPEQ
-601 RAMTN
+601 T
-606 LGKLDTFSEFMPIES
+606 
-621 GASQANQQ
+621 QAD
-629 SQYRGIDDA
+629 YRNVDINA
-638 ARKETIS
+638 KKETLDIMTPS
-645 VFSPIIQDKLVGGN
+645 IENALAGGELQGLIN
-659 LDDFLEQ
+659 QRLLDEGKKAVKEYYD
-666 NRLSEFERGINKLRE
+666 NIKNV
-681 KLADPK
+681 PK
-687 PTEQII
+687 ESIYTLTDAF
-693 KLKNA
+693 KGLKNA
-698 FLGLG
+698 
-703 EAIETV
+703 INSV
-709 GITLS
+709 GDALS
-714 ENLGNALGQSFMALG
+714 DKLGNALAESFVALG
-729 AALANGENAVLSFG
+729 TALASGEDAILSFG
-743 KTFISVMLD
+743 KTFVSVMLD
-752 AVNSALQLLLVKNV
+752 AVNAALQLLLVEMVKKSIV
-766 TAALDG
+766 DG
-772 TKGNP
+772 TGP
-777 LGTVLAVGLGIAAI
+777 FGTMLAIGLGIAAV
-791 SFLKSKMDTVKLAK
+791 SFLKSKMDSVKLAK

-837 SMLGDVGGGNPYV
+837 SMLGDVGGGDPYV

>member
-111 VGLSA
+111 VGLTA
-116 DEARK
+116 EEARK

-133 GGGAVNLAS
+133 GGGAENLAS

-265 EMSEGTQKLIL
+265 EMSEGTQKLIVA
-276 ESAKYIA
+276 SAKYVA

-317 KLTGIIKITTGGWI
+317 KITGIIKITTGGWI
-331 TIVLAAAAAI
+331 TIVLAAAATI

-381 LINDSNTSNSL
+381 LINDTNTSNSL

-415 DYISNITR
+415 DYLNNITK
-423 VMSVLN
+423 VMTVIN
-429 AELTKKFNIMRLQ
+429 TELTKKFNIMRLQ

-451 SVQLLDKEKSL
+451 SIQLLDKERTL
-462 NEDLE
+462 NEDLQ
-467 KLREK
+467 KVREK
-472 NRRQSKGGLSII
+472 NKKQETGGFGFF

-489 ATSSQQIEKLYK
+489 VSSSRQIGKIYNELEK
-501 QLEGVKKES
+501 VKKES
-510 IVIEEAWKKT
+510 VVIEEAWKKT

-527 IGVIPVLD
+527 IGVVPVLNQELFGDTESGGGIGKLKTQFELLEEELKKTEDKYKNVVLTQGALSADAIKLEARYYELLNTLQGVNREWDKIENREFDIKPLPQSNAPKTDQENFAEVITSDITKKIQSSTGFTNGQSKSMKDLADSSKEVSTIVD
-535 DKLFSGTVSE
+535 DIAKKNSLGKIGE
-545 SAADKAKTRYEQ
+545 SAEKTRAKIKLTVDQ
-557 LQETLKNLEKKYE
+557 L
-570 DIVLVYG
+570 
-577 ENSDGA
+577 SDLNESIKQVFDEMLGNMA
-583 KKLFEQMREL
+583 I
-593 RFEVEAVE
+593 
-601 RAMTN
+601 N
-606 LGKLDTFSEFMPIES
+606 LGEELGKALAGAGFSIRSVLMPV
-621 GASQANQQ
+621 A
-629 SQYRGIDDA
+629 DA
-638 ARKETIS
+638 L
-645 VFSPIIQDKLVGGN
+645 IQFG
-659 LDDFLEQ
+659 
-666 NRLSEFERGINKLRE
+666 
-681 KLADPK
+681 KLAI
-687 PTEQII
+687 Q
-693 KLKNA
+693 A
-698 FLGLG
+698 GV
-703 EAIETV
+703 A
-709 GITLS
+709 
-714 ENLGNALGQSFMALG
+714 ALGIKEALTKLGGVGAIAAGVALVALG
-729 AALANGENAVLSFG
+729 
-743 KTFISVMLD
+743 TFV
-752 AVNSALQLLLVKNV
+752 
-766 TAALDG
+766 
-772 TKGNP
+772 
-777 LGTVLAVGLGIAAI
+777 
-791 SFLKSKMDTVKLAK
+791 KSKLAPPKLAK
-805 GGLAFGPTLATV
+805 GGLAFGPTMAVV

-837 SMLGDVGGGNPYV
+837 GMLGDTGFNGV
-850 LTTRVAGSDLL
+850 L
-861 VIMEKARNVNTR
+861 ETR
-873 IR
+873 ISGNDLIILLNRSQKGLNRIK

>member
-184 EKVRATGIAAEDFN
+184 EKVRETGIAAEDFN

-244 DLEGVLQSVTQTIED
+244 DLEGVLKSITDRIENLLI
-259 FLTVWG
+259 FWGGLTD
-265 EMSEGTQKLIL
+265 GTKQLIVIT
-276 ESAKYIA
+276 AKYIA

-290 IIGQIG
+290 VLGQIM

-307 GLIRFMATYD
+307 GLVKFMSTYD
-317 KLTGIIKITTGGWI
+317 KITKITTITTGGWV
-331 TIVLAAAAAI
+331 TIALAAAAAI
-341 GLFAYNIYQANKP
+341 ALFAYNVYQANKP

-364 SAKAMQKE
+364 SAREMQKE
-372 MTQLQFNFK
+372 ITQLEFSFK
-381 LINDSNTSNSL
+381 LINDTNTSNKL
-392 RLKLINEIK
+392 RLKLINDIK
-401 NKYGQYLPDLKTEQ
+401 DKYGQYLPDLKTEQ
-415 DYISNITR
+415 DYLNNMSL
-423 VMSVLN
+423 VMKVLN
-429 AELTKKFNIMRLQ
+429 VELAKKFEIMKLQ

-451 SVQLLDKEKSL
+451 SVQLLDREKQAYF
-462 NEDLE
+462 EIE
-467 KLREK
+467 KLRKRNQEISKVGLNPLTAIEAASNTQKIKSLFKEVEK
-472 NRRQSKGGLSII
+472 I
-484 NAIGA
+484 
-489 ATSSQQIEKLYK
+489 
-501 QLEGVKKES
+501 KKES
-510 IVIEEAWKKT
+510 LVIESAWSKT
-520 SKELQDL
+520 SEELNKLLGD
-527 IGVIPVLD
+527 VPVLD
-535 DKLFSGTVSE
+535 DKLFGDTETSNGL
-545 SAADKAKTRYEQ
+545 DKAKTKYEQ
-557 LQETLKNLEKKYE
+557 LQETLKNLEKQYE
-570 DIVLVYG
+570 DQVLLYG
-577 ENSDGA
+577 KNSDGA
-583 KKLFEQMREL
+583 EELAKQIRSVKFEIQAVVSALKEL
-593 RFEVEAVE
+593 EKIDSWTDFKPLQNPEQ
-601 RAMTN
+601 T
-606 LGKLDTFSEFMPIES
+606 
-621 GASQANQQ
+621 QADFRNVD
-629 SQYRGIDDA
+629 INA
-638 ARKETIS
+638 KKETLDIMTPS
-645 VFSPIIQDKLVGGN
+645 IENALAGGDLQGLIN
-659 LDDFLEQ
+659 ERLLDEGKKAVKEYYD
-666 NRLSEFERGINKLRE
+666 NIKNV
-681 KLADPK
+681 PK
-687 PTEQII
+687 ESIYTLTDAF
-693 KLKNA
+693 KGLKNA
-698 FLGLG
+698 
-703 EAIETV
+703 INSV
-709 GITLS
+709 GDALS
-714 ENLGNALGQSFMALG
+714 DKLGNALAESFVALG
-729 AALANGENAVLSFG
+729 TALASGEDAILSFG
-743 KTFISVMLD
+743 KTFVSVMLD
-752 AVNSALQLLLVKNV
+752 AVNAALQLLLVEMVKKSIV
-766 TAALDG
+766 DG
-772 TKGNP
+772 TGP
-777 LGTVLAVGLGIAAI
+777 FGTMLAIGLGIAAV
-791 SFLKSKMDTVKLAK
+791 SFLKSKMDSVKLAQ

-837 SMLGDVGGGNPYV
+837 SMLGDVGGGDPYV

>member
-111 VGLSA
+111 VGLTA
-116 DEARK
+116 EEARK

-133 GGGAVNLAS
+133 GGGAENLAS

-175 EKAFGTRNI
+175 DKAFGTRNI

-244 DLEGVLQSVTQTIED
+244 DLEGVLKSITDRIENLLI
-259 FLTVWG
+259 FWG
-265 EMSEGTQKLIL
+265 GLSDGTKELIVIT
-276 ESAKYIA
+276 AKYIA

-290 IIGQIG
+290 VLGQIM

-307 GLIRFMATYD
+307 GLIRFMSTYD
-317 KLTGIIKITTGGWI
+317 QLTGIIKITTGGWV
-331 TIVLAAAAAI
+331 TIALAAAAAI
-341 GLFAYNIYQANKP
+341 ALFAYNVYQANKP

-364 SAKAMQKE
+364 SAREMQKE
-372 MTQLQFNFK
+372 ITQLEFSFK
-381 LINDSNTSNSL
+381 LINDTNTSNKL
-392 RLKLINEIK
+392 RLKLINDIK
-401 NKYGQYLPDLKTEQ
+401 DKYGQYLPDLKTEQ
-415 DYISNITR
+415 DYLNNMSL
-423 VMSVLN
+423 VMKVLN
-429 AELTKKFNIMRLQ
+429 VELAKKFQIMKLQ

-451 SVQLLDKEKSL
+451 SIQLLDKEKQAYF
-462 NEDLE
+462 EIE
-467 KLREK
+467 KLRKRNQEI
-472 NRRQSKGGLSII
+472 SKKGLNPLS
-484 NAIGA
+484 AIEA
-489 ATSSQQIEKLYK
+489 ASNTQNIKSLFKEIEKI
-501 QLEGVKKES
+501 KKES
-510 IVIEEAWKKT
+510 IIIESAWTKT
-520 SKELQDL
+520 SEELNKLLGD
-527 IGVIPVLD
+527 VPVLD
-535 DKLFSGTVSE
+535 DKLFGDTETSSGL
-545 SAADKAKTRYEQ
+545 DKAKTKYEQ
-557 LQETLKNLEKKYE
+557 LQETLKNLEKQYE
-570 DIVLVYG
+570 DQVLLYG
-577 ENSDGA
+577 KNSDGA
-583 KKLFEQMREL
+583 EELAKQIRSIKFEIQAVVSALKEL
-593 RFEVEAVE
+593 EKIDSWTDFKPL
-601 RAMTN
+601 TN
-606 LGKLDTFSEFMPIES
+606 PEQT
-621 GASQANQQ
+621 QAD
-629 SQYRGIDDA
+629 YRNVDINA
-638 ARKETIS
+638 KKETLDIMTPS
-645 VFSPIIQDKLVGGN
+645 IENALAGGELQGLIN
-659 LDDFLEQ
+659 QRLLDEGKKAVKEYYD
-666 NRLSEFERGINKLRE
+666 NIKNV
-681 KLADPK
+681 PK
-687 PTEQII
+687 ESIYTLTDAF
-693 KLKNA
+693 KGLKNA
-698 FLGLG
+698 
-703 EAIETV
+703 INSV
-709 GITLS
+709 GDALS
-714 ENLGNALGQSFMALG
+714 DKLGNALAESFVALG
-729 AALANGENAVLSFG
+729 TALASGEDAILSFG
-743 KTFISVMLD
+743 KTFVSVMLD
-752 AVNSALQLLLVKNV
+752 AVNAALQLLLVEMVKKSIV
-766 TAALDG
+766 DG
-772 TKGNP
+772 TGP
-777 LGTVLAVGLGIAAI
+777 FGTMLAIGLGIAAV
-791 SFLKSKMDTVKLAK
+791 SFLKSKMDSVKLAK

-837 SMLGDVGGGNPYV
+837 SMLGDVGGGDPYV

>member
-25 RNITAF
+25 RNITSF

-111 VGLSA
+111 VGLTA
-116 DEARK
+116 EEARK

-244 DLEGVLQSVTQTIED
+244 DLEGVLKSITNRIENLLI
-259 FLTVWG
+259 FWG
-265 EMSEGTQKLIL
+265 GLSEGTKELIVIT
-276 ESAKYIA
+276 AKYIA

-290 IIGQIG
+290 VIGQIM

-307 GLIRFMATYD
+307 GLIRFMSTYD
-317 KLTGIIKITTGGWI
+317 QLTGIIKITTGGWV
-331 TIVLAAAAAI
+331 TIALAAAAAI
-341 GLFAYNIYQANKP
+341 ALFAYNVHQANKP

-364 SAKAMQKE
+364 SAREMQKE
-372 MTQLQFNFK
+372 ITQLEFSFK
-381 LINDSNTSNSL
+381 LINDTNTSNKL
-392 RLKLINEIK
+392 RLKLINDIK
-401 NKYGQYLPDLKTEQ
+401 DKYGQYLPDLKTEQ
-415 DYISNITR
+415 DYLNNMSL
-423 VMSVLN
+423 VMKVLN
-429 AELTKKFNIMRLQ
+429 VELAKKFEIMKLQ

-451 SVQLLDKEKSL
+451 SVQLLDREKQAYF
-462 NEDLE
+462 EIE
-467 KLREK
+467 KLRKRNQEISKIGLNPLTAIEAASNTQKIKSLFKEVEK
-472 NRRQSKGGLSII
+472 I
-484 NAIGA
+484 
-489 ATSSQQIEKLYK
+489 
-501 QLEGVKKES
+501 KKES
-510 IVIEEAWKKT
+510 LVIETAWSKT
-520 SKELQDL
+520 SEEL
-527 IGVIPVLD
+527 
-535 DKLFSGTVSE
+535 DKLLGDVPQLNDEIFSPTTGSGL
-545 SAADKAKTRYEQ
+545 DKAKTQFELLEEELKKTEEQYKNVVLTQGALSADAIKLEARYYELLNTLQGVNREWDKIENREFDIKPLPQSNPRKTDEENFAEVITPDISKKIQ
-557 LQETLKNLEKKYE
+557 LSTGYIKDQSK
-570 DIVLVYG
+570 
-577 ENSDGA
+577 A
-583 KKLFEQMREL
+583 MREL
-593 RFEVEAVE
+593 GKSTSEVASIVQTTQNNAFIDNFTRKYDKVRNAIKVTVE
-601 RAMTN
+601 D
-606 LGKLDTFSEFMPIES
+606 LKEFNVTL
-621 GASQANQQ
+621 Q
-629 SQYRGIDDA
+629 
-638 ARKETIS
+638 
-645 VFSPIIQDKLVGGN
+645 KLV
-659 LDDFLEQ
+659 DDTL
-666 NRLSEFERGINKLRE
+666 G
-681 KLADPK
+681 DV
-687 PTEQII
+687 
-693 KLKNA
+693 A
-698 FLGLG
+698 FSLG
-703 EAIETV
+703 EQ
-709 GITLS
+709 
-714 ENLGNALGQSFMALG
+714 LGNALSGAGFSIKSILMPVADALIQFGKLAIQTGFAAESIKVALKSLGGVGAIAAGVALVALG
-729 AALANGENAVLSFG
+729 TIV
-743 KTFISVMLD
+743 
-752 AVNSALQLLLVKNV
+752 
-766 TAALDG
+766 
-772 TKGNP
+772 
-777 LGTVLAVGLGIAAI
+777 
-791 SFLKSKMDTVKLAK
+791 KSKLQVPKLAK
-805 GGLAFGPTLATV
+805 GGLAFGPTMAVV

-837 SMLGDVGGGNPYV
+837 GMLGDTGFNGV
-850 LTTRVAGSDLL
+850 L
-861 VIMEKARNVNTR
+861 ETR
-873 IR
+873 ISGNDLIILLNRSQKGLNRIK

>member
-89 EAAKLPG
+89 DAAKLPG

-244 DLEGVLQSVTQTIED
+244 DLEGVLQSVTQTIEN

-265 EMSEGTQKLIL
+265 DMSEGTQKLII
-276 ESAKYIA
+276 STAKYVA
-283 IGGALAW
+283 IGGGLAW

-307 GLIRFMATYD
+307 GLIKFMSTYD
-317 KLTGIIKITTGGWI
+317 KVTKIITITTGGWI
-331 TIVLAAAAAI
+331 TIALAAAAAI
-341 GLFAYNIYQANKP
+341 ALFAYNIYQANKP

-372 MTQLQFNFK
+372 ITQLQFNFK
-381 LINDSNTSNSL
+381 LINDTNTSNSL

-415 DYISNITR
+415 DYLNNITK
-423 VMSVLN
+423 VMTVLN
-429 AELTKKFNIMRLQ
+429 TELTKKFNIMRLQ

-451 SVQLLDKEKSL
+451 SIQLLDKERTL
-462 NEDLE
+462 NEDLQ
-467 KLREK
+467 KVREK
-472 NRRQSKGGLSII
+472 NKKLETGGFGFL

-489 ATSSQQIEKLYK
+489 VGSSRQIGKIYNELEK
-501 QLEGVKKES
+501 VKKES
-510 IVIEEAWKKT
+510 VIIEDAWKKT

-527 IGVIPVLD
+527 IGVVPVLNQELFGD
-535 DKLFSGTVSE
+535 SQGGGGIGKTKTQFELLEEELKKTEEQYKNVVLTQGALSADAITLEARYYELLNTLQGVNREWDKIENREFNINPLPQSSPRKTEEENFGEVITPDISKKIQLSTGYIKDQS
-545 SAADKAKTRYEQ
+545 KA
-557 LQETLKNLEKKYE
+557 
-570 DIVLVYG
+570 
-577 ENSDGA
+577 
-583 KKLFEQMREL
+583 MREL
-593 RFEVEAVE
+593 GKSTSEVAGIVQTTQNNAFIDNFT
-601 RAMTN
+601 RKYDKVRDAIKVTVDD
-606 LGKLDTFSEFMPIES
+606 LKEFNVTL
-621 GASQANQQ
+621 Q
-629 SQYRGIDDA
+629 
-638 ARKETIS
+638 
-645 VFSPIIQDKLVGGN
+645 KLV
-659 LDDFLEQ
+659 DDTL
-666 NRLSEFERGINKLRE
+666 G
-681 KLADPK
+681 DV
-687 PTEQII
+687 
-693 KLKNA
+693 A
-698 FLGLG
+698 FSLG
-703 EAIETV
+703 EQ
-709 GITLS
+709 
-714 ENLGNALGQSFMALG
+714 LGNALSGAGFSIKSILMPVADALIQFGKLAIQTGFAAESIKVALKSLGGVGAIAAGVALVALG
-729 AALANGENAVLSFG
+729 TIV
-743 KTFISVMLD
+743 
-752 AVNSALQLLLVKNV
+752 
-766 TAALDG
+766 
-772 TKGNP
+772 
-777 LGTVLAVGLGIAAI
+777 
-791 SFLKSKMDTVKLAK
+791 KSKLQVPKLAK
-805 GGLAFGPTLATV
+805 GGLAFGPTMAVV

-837 SMLGDVGGGNPYV
+837 GMLGDTGFNGV
-850 LTTRVAGSDLL
+850 L
-861 VIMEKARNVNTR
+861 ETR
-873 IR
+873 ISGNDLIILLNRSQKGLNRIK

>member
-81 AGEMVKLK
+81 AGEMMKLK
-89 EAAKLPG
+89 EAARLPG

-111 VGLSA
+111 VGLNA
-116 DEARK
+116 EEARK

-184 EKVRATGIAAEDFN
+184 ETVRNTGIAAKDFN
-198 MRLVGALQTLP
+198 LQLVNALQTLP
-209 AVIAATGGLR
+209 AVQAATGGLR
-219 NNLDNFKDSL
+219 NNIDNFKDSL

-244 DLEGVLQSVTQTIED
+244 DLEGVLQSVTQTIEN

-265 EMSEGTQKLIL
+265 DMSEGTQKLII
-276 ESAKYIA
+276 STAKYIA
-283 IGGALAW
+283 IGGAFAW
-290 IIGQIG
+290 VLGQIF

-307 GLIRFMATYD
+307 GLIKFMSTYD
-317 KLTGIIKITTGGWI
+317 KVTRIVTITTGGWI
-331 TIVLAAAAAI
+331 TIALAAAAAI
-341 GLFAYNIYQANKP
+341 ALFAYNINQANKP
-354 IDDLSGYLSS
+354 FDTLEKHLSTN
-364 SAKAMQKE
+364 AKSLRKDIELMN
-372 MTQLQFNFK
+372 LNFK
-381 LINDSNTSNSL
+381 VINDTNTSQGL
-392 RLKLINEIK
+392 RSKLISEIFS
-401 NKYGQYLPDLKTEQ
+401 KYSQYLPNLKSE
-415 DYISNITR
+415 
-423 VMSVLN
+423 V
-429 AELTKKFNIMRLQ
+429 ELTKNLSQAQNILNVELTKRFKIAQLQ
-442 GVADKQLER
+442 GVLEKQGEKSSELKLKEEELQKQLINLTSIKYQREKR
-451 SVQLLDKEKSL
+451 LLPIYRDTYNYFSGQTYQIEQTNNELIKTRKESELIEQAYKKTAKDLDDILGTIPKIDNSL
-462 NEDLE
+462 NTDTT
-467 KLREK
+467 R
-472 NRRQSKGGLSII
+472 
-484 NAIGA
+484 
-489 ATSSQQIEKLYK
+489 
-501 QLEGVKKES
+501 
-510 IVIEEAWKKT
+510 
-520 SKELQDL
+520 
-527 IGVIPVLD
+527 
-535 DKLFSGTVSE
+535 SGI
-545 SAADKAKTRYEQ
+545 DKAKTKYEL
-557 LQETLKNLEKKYE
+557 LQETLKNLEKQYE
-570 DIVLVYG
+570 DQVLLYG
-577 ENSDGA
+577 KNSDGA
-583 KKLFEQMREL
+583 ENLAEKIRSIKFEIQAVISALKEL
-593 RFEVEAVE
+593 E
-601 RAMTN
+601 
-606 LGKLDTFSEFMPIES
+606 KIDSFSEFEPLPT
-621 GASQANQQ
+621 GASEANIKAQNKA
-629 SQYRGIDDA
+629 IDEA
-638 ARKETIS
+638 ARKETIGIMTPS
-645 VFSPIIQDKLVGGN
+645 IENAIAGGDLQGLIDQRLLDEGKRAVSEYYEKIKNAPIEQVNN
-659 LDDFLEQ
+659 LKD
-666 NRLSEFERGINKLRE
+666 
-681 KLADPK
+681 
-687 PTEQII
+687 
-693 KLKNA
+693 A

-703 EAIETV
+703 EAITSI
-709 GITLS
+709 GDALRDR
-714 ENLGNALGQSFMALG
+714 LGNALADSFSALG
-729 AALANGENAVLSFG
+729 SALANGENAVLAFG
-743 KTFISVMLD
+743 KTFVNVMLD
-752 AVNSALQLLLVKNV
+752 AVNSALQLLLVEMV
-766 TAALDG
+766 TKSLIDG
-772 TKGNP
+772 GGP
-777 LGTVLAVGLGIAAI
+777 IGTILAVGLGIAAI
-791 SFLKSKMDTVKLAK
+791 SFLKSKMDSVKLAQ

-837 SMLGDVGGGNPYV
+837 SMLGDVGGGDPYV

>member
-111 VGLSA
+111 VGLTA
-116 DEARK
+116 EEARK

-265 EMSEGTQKLIL
+265 EMSEGTQKLIVA
-276 ESAKYIA
+276 SAKYVA

-317 KLTGIIKITTGGWI
+317 KITGIIKITTGGWI
-331 TIVLAAAAAI
+331 TIFLAAAAAI
-341 GLFAYNIYQANKP
+341 ALFAYNIYQANKP

-381 LINDSNTSNSL
+381 LINDTNTSNSL

-415 DYISNITR
+415 DYLNNITK
-423 VMSVLN
+423 VMTVLN
-429 AELTKKFNIMRLQ
+429 TELTKKFNIMRLQ

-451 SVQLLDKEKSL
+451 SVQLLDKERTL
-462 NEDLE
+462 NEDLQ
-467 KLREK
+467 KIREK
-472 NRRQSKGGLSII
+472 TRKQEKGGLNVF

-489 ATSSQQIEKLYK
+489 VGSSRQIGKLYD
-501 QLEGVKKES
+501 QLEKVKKES
-510 IVIEEAWKKT
+510 VIIEEAWKKT

-527 IGVIPVLD
+527 IGVVPVLNQELFGD
-535 DKLFSGTVSE
+535 TESGGGIGKVKTQFELLEEELKKTEDQYKNVVLTQGALSADAIKLEARYYELLNTLQGVNREWDKIENREFDIKPLPQSNAPKTEQENFSEIFSSDIIKKIQSSTGYINDQS
-545 SAADKAKTRYEQ
+545 KA
-557 LQETLKNLEKKYE
+557 
-570 DIVLVYG
+570 
-577 ENSDGA
+577 
-583 KKLFEQMREL
+583 MREL
-593 RFEVEAVE
+593 GKSTGEVGEIV
-601 RAMTN
+601 
-606 LGKLDTFSEFMPIES
+606 
-621 GASQANQQ
+621 QA
-629 SQYRGIDDA
+629 
-638 ARKETIS
+638 T
-645 VFSPIIQDKLVGGN
+645 
-659 LDDFLEQ
+659 Q
-666 NRLSEFERGINKLRE
+666 N
-681 KLADPK
+681 
-687 PTEQII
+687 
-693 KLKNA
+693 NA
-698 FLGLG
+698 FIDNFTRKYDKVRNAIKVTVEDLKEFNITLQQLVDDTLGDVAFSLG
-703 EAIETV
+703 EQ
-709 GITLS
+709 
-714 ENLGNALGQSFMALG
+714 LGNALSGAGFSIKTILMPVADALIQFGKLAIQTGFAAESIKVALKSLGGVGAIAAGIALVALG
-729 AALANGENAVLSFG
+729 
-743 KTFISVMLD
+743 T
-752 AVNSALQLLLVKNV
+752 LVK
-766 TAALDG
+766 
-772 TKGNP
+772 
-777 LGTVLAVGLGIAAI
+777 
-791 SFLKSKMDTVKLAK
+791 SKLQVPKLAK
-805 GGLAFGPTLATV
+805 GGLAFGPTMAVV

-837 SMLGDVGGGNPYV
+837 GMLGDTGFNGV
-850 LTTRVAGSDLL
+850 L
-861 VIMEKARNVNTR
+861 ETR
-873 IR
+873 ISGNDLIILLNRSQKGLNRIK

>member
-111 VGLSA
+111 VGLTA
-116 DEARK
+116 EEARK

-244 DLEGVLQSVTQTIED
+244 DLEGVLKSITNRIENLLI
-259 FLTVWG
+259 FWG
-265 EMSEGTQKLIL
+265 GLSEGTKELIVIT
-276 ESAKYIA
+276 AKYIA

-290 IIGQIG
+290 VIGQIM

-307 GLIRFMATYD
+307 GLIRFMSTYD
-317 KLTGIIKITTGGWI
+317 QLTGIIKITTGGWV
-331 TIVLAAAAAI
+331 TIALAAAAAI
-341 GLFAYNIYQANKP
+341 ALFAYNVHQANKP

-364 SAKAMQKE
+364 SAREMQKE
-372 MTQLQFNFK
+372 ITQLEFSFK
-381 LINDSNTSNSL
+381 LINDTNTSNKL
-392 RLKLINEIK
+392 RLKLINDIK
-401 NKYGQYLPDLKTEQ
+401 DKYGQYLPDLKTEQ
-415 DYISNITR
+415 DYLNNMSL
-423 VMSVLN
+423 VMKVLN
-429 AELTKKFNIMRLQ
+429 VELAKKFEIMKLQ

-451 SVQLLDKEKSL
+451 SVQLLDREKQAYF
-462 NEDLE
+462 EIE
-467 KLREK
+467 KLRKRNQEISKIGLNPLTAIEAASNTQKIKSLFKEVEK
-472 NRRQSKGGLSII
+472 I
-484 NAIGA
+484 
-489 ATSSQQIEKLYK
+489 
-501 QLEGVKKES
+501 KKES
-510 IVIEEAWKKT
+510 LVIETAWSKT
-520 SKELQDL
+520 SEEL
-527 IGVIPVLD
+527 
-535 DKLFSGTVSE
+535 DKLLGDVPQLNDEIFSPTTGSGL
-545 SAADKAKTRYEQ
+545 DKAKTQFELLEEELKKTEEQYKNVVLTQGALSADAIKLEARYYELLNTLQGVNREWDKIENREFDIKPLPQSNPRKTDEENFAEVITPDISKKIQ
-557 LQETLKNLEKKYE
+557 LSTGYIKDQSK
-570 DIVLVYG
+570 
-577 ENSDGA
+577 A
-583 KKLFEQMREL
+583 MREL
-593 RFEVEAVE
+593 GKSTSEVASIVQTTQNNAFIDNFTRKYDKVRNAIKVTVE
-601 RAMTN
+601 D
-606 LGKLDTFSEFMPIES
+606 LKEFNVTL
-621 GASQANQQ
+621 Q
-629 SQYRGIDDA
+629 
-638 ARKETIS
+638 
-645 VFSPIIQDKLVGGN
+645 KLV
-659 LDDFLEQ
+659 DDTL
-666 NRLSEFERGINKLRE
+666 G
-681 KLADPK
+681 DV
-687 PTEQII
+687 
-693 KLKNA
+693 A
-698 FLGLG
+698 FSLG
-703 EAIETV
+703 EQ
-709 GITLS
+709 
-714 ENLGNALGQSFMALG
+714 LGNALSGAGFSIKSILMPVADALIQFGKLAIQTGFAAESIKVALKSLGGVGAIAAGVALVALG
-729 AALANGENAVLSFG
+729 TIV
-743 KTFISVMLD
+743 
-752 AVNSALQLLLVKNV
+752 
-766 TAALDG
+766 
-772 TKGNP
+772 
-777 LGTVLAVGLGIAAI
+777 
-791 SFLKSKMDTVKLAK
+791 KSKLQVPKLAK
-805 GGLAFGPTLATV
+805 GGLAFGPTMAVV

-837 SMLGDVGGGNPYV
+837 GMLGDTGFNGV
-850 LTTRVAGSDLL
+850 L
-861 VIMEKARNVNTR
+861 ETR
-873 IR
+873 ISGNDLIILLNRSQKGLNRIK

>member
-111 VGLSA
+111 VGLTA
-116 DEARK
+116 EEARK

-133 GGGAVNLAS
+133 GGGAENLAS

-265 EMSEGTQKLIL
+265 EMSEGTQKLIVA
-276 ESAKYIA
+276 SAKYVA

-317 KLTGIIKITTGGWI
+317 KITGIIKITTGGWI

-381 LINDSNTSNSL
+381 LINDTNTSNSL

-415 DYISNITR
+415 DYLNNITK
-423 VMSVLN
+423 VMTVLN
-429 AELTKKFNIMRLQ
+429 TELTKKFNIMRLQ

-451 SVQLLDKEKSL
+451 SIQLLDKERTL
-462 NEDLE
+462 NEDLQ
-467 KLREK
+467 KVREK
-472 NRRQSKGGLSII
+472 TRKQEKGGGVF
-484 NAIGA
+484 NTIGA
-489 ATSSQQIEKLYK
+489 ITGSRQIGKIYNELEK
-501 QLEGVKKES
+501 VKKES
-510 IVIEEAWKKT
+510 VIIEEAWKKT
-520 SKELQDL
+520 SKELEDL
-527 IGVIPVLD
+527 IGVVPVLNQELFGD
-535 DKLFSGTVSE
+535 TESGGGIGKLKTQFELLEEELKKTEDKYKNVVLTQGALSADAIKLEARYYELLNTLQGVNREWDKIENREFDIKPLPQSNAPKTEQENFGEVFSSDIIKKIQSSTGYINDQS
-545 SAADKAKTRYEQ
+545 KA
-557 LQETLKNLEKKYE
+557 
-570 DIVLVYG
+570 
-577 ENSDGA
+577 
-583 KKLFEQMREL
+583 MREL
-593 RFEVEAVE
+593 GKSTSEVSEIVQVTQNNAFKDNLTRKFDKVRNSIKITVE
-601 RAMTN
+601 DLKDLNESIKQVFDEMLGNMAIN
-606 LGKLDTFSEFMPIES
+606 LGEELGKALAGAGFSIRSVLMPV
-621 GASQANQQ
+621 A
-629 SQYRGIDDA
+629 DA
-638 ARKETIS
+638 L
-645 VFSPIIQDKLVGGN
+645 IQFG
-659 LDDFLEQ
+659 
-666 NRLSEFERGINKLRE
+666 
-681 KLADPK
+681 KLAI
-687 PTEQII
+687 Q
-693 KLKNA
+693 A
-698 FLGLG
+698 GV
-703 EAIETV
+703 A
-709 GITLS
+709 
-714 ENLGNALGQSFMALG
+714 ALGIKEALTKLGGVGAIAAGVALVALG
-729 AALANGENAVLSFG
+729 
-743 KTFISVMLD
+743 TFV
-752 AVNSALQLLLVKNV
+752 
-766 TAALDG
+766 
-772 TKGNP
+772 
-777 LGTVLAVGLGIAAI
+777 
-791 SFLKSKMDTVKLAK
+791 KSKLAPPKLAK
-805 GGLAFGPTLATV
+805 GGLAFGPTMAVV

-837 SMLGDVGGGNPYV
+837 GMLGDTGFNGV
-850 LTTRVAGSDLL
+850 L
-861 VIMEKARNVNTR
+861 ETR
-873 IR
+873 ISGNDLIILLNRSQKGLNRIK